1 MSIAGVVVKNQIFS
15 AVTQESAEFVDDP
28 TDGILGLAFPDISNL
43 QQVRHSC
50 LRSQHPKS

>member
-1 MSIAGVVVKNQIFS
+1 MKNQIFS

-43 QQVRHSC
+43 QQVCRAYAH
-50 LRSQHPKS
+50 RAPKS

>member
-43 QQVRHSC
+43 QQVCRAYAH
-50 LRSQHPKS
+50 RAPKS